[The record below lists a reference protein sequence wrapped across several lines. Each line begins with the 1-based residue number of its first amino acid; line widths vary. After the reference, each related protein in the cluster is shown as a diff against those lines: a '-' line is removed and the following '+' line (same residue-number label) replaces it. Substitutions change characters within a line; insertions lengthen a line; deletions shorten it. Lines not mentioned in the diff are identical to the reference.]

1 MTEFL
6 ANTKE
11 TMSSMDIAE
20 LTGKQH
26 SHVLRDIKV
35 LLDQGVAESNFGLG
49 SYSDANGQSRT
60 MYNLTKKGCLILASG
75 YDAVLRE
82 KIIDRWEVLETK
94 ETAALPSTYLDALK
108 SLVIAEEQKAL
119 LSLEL
124 EQQRPKIEFYDTV
137 TGSSDTID
145 MASVAKVLDMGIG
158 RNNLFELLRKE
169 NILRRN
175 NEPYQTYVDRG
186 FFRQIESK
194 FTMADGSIR
203 ISIKTVVYQKG
214 VSMIRELLTKKGFK
228 PAK

>member
-1 MTEFL
+1 
-6 ANTKE
+6 
-11 TMSSMDIAE
+11 MSSMDIAE